1 MADTVHPRRAQ
12 ALVGSYAQPRQ
23 PSTLRC
29 LTSAEMDAAGFVR
42 NARKFRGEPGRVA
55 TYSEI
60 PAQRSTVAMGNP
72 RGTPTMLA
80 TRTGALP

>member
-42 NARKFRGEPGRVA
+42 NARKYVQYIYLQNDNLP
-55 TYSEI
+55 
-60 PAQRSTVAMGNP
+60 NP
-72 RGTPTMLA
+72 WDSVPSYFGDLLA
-80 TRTGALP
+80 ALE